1 MPIGLII
8 SYRMR
13 QPAHKQAR
21 LTAQSAPEG
30 KDADHPK
37 RKQEVKAGATYL
49 AIMESNLAVLKEALN

>member
-1 MPIGLII
+1 
-8 SYRMR
+8 MR